1 MIKAEFKSYGSYTTD
16 SVSQWDLNQKLT
28 ISGLDIDVAPVLAFS
43 CFGMYESI
51 IVQSKLSD
59 GVITCDVPNAI
70 LQFGKNLNVDLCS
83 ETGGQYKAFEKM
95 IIPVNRRKKP
105 SDYLFTDNVPLST
118 AESIKAD
125 LEKEIN
131 SNKTYTDKVK
141 AELKNDNKTLNGRID
156 TILTGT
162 VNTTKLV
169 TVHSATIRNN
179 SASDLTFK
187 ISSKDNETLKSIK
200 DKSPTVIDTNVI
212 ARALDG
218 VAINGASIPSSYN
231 VESTND
237 EYVITVYSGSSS
249 VVGQYVFMAVA
260 TIAYKDTATDISSAE
275 LKDIRTGA
283 NGTTYPTAGDA
294 VRGQINDLKKELDD
308 SNLDENVSQI
318 QKNMIDISQLKES
331 KISKPSIDGT
341 VGQVLTKDENG
352 EFVWKDVLTEL
363 DDDSV
368 DLSKL
373 KNKYLIVEEGVTGT
387 NVIDE
392 SLLIYKM
399 SDDRN
404 LSPGYLST
412 TVADDT
418 LVPQNGTYTSS
429 FIKVEPNKTYYINR
443 EEHKDYEGIKLYNSD
458 KTPIQ
463 FIQLRNIEQGFADKE
478 KVSPQRTFTTPEN
491 CSYMRIDGN
500 EKYMDI
506 IYVATDYPKKVIYN
520 KNYYLN
526 KSYIK
531 ESSIKTQKI
540 VWSPTPD
547 NTYNGWVSSIDGG
560 VSGSGKDQSTGFII
574 VRPNTRYTKNP
585 KSSGSVNKQDVAFY
599 DYSKTFIS
607 GIQLQVGEFE
617 FTTPDNCQ
625 YVRFDMLATHKD
637 TEYLEVVYDE
647 DSNDKE
653 LVTSVKSLPTLY
665 MSGDV
670 TDMSKVNE
678 KFVRFKYV
686 DGTTIKRGYNTI
698 KWQGDSSLSYP
709 KKNYTIKLYCDKNK
723 KCKQPLDFGWGKQNK
738 YVLKAN
744 YIDHSHARNIVS
756 ARLWSQ
762 IVNSRGTYSYTN
774 VKDTPN
780 NGAIDG
786 MPIIVYL
793 NGTYL
798 GLYTLNI
805 PKDKW
810 MFGMDDGIST
820 QAVLGSENYVEGCFR
835 SSSNPLNGWSAEFP
849 DELPTEIQT
858 SFKTAYNFVTNNTGA
873 DFKSGLSNYFD
884 VASLIDYYIFGY
896 VICHLDG
903 FGKNQ
908 LLATYDGIHWSMMA
922 YDMDSTFGLFWN
934 GSKFVSTDYR
944 CQEDYQSVVDG
955 PSGTN
960 GNELFNKLKDNFKA
974 EIYERYTE
982 LREDVLSLD
991 NIKFEFEK
999 FINSITSK
1007 EYVNDIKTN
1016 TGVPQKDVNHLKQIE
1031 EYIETRLPYVDTK
1044 MKELNG

>member
-1 MIKAEFKSYGSYTTD
+1 MAKIQELLDNLLHKKLGRDVRQSIHD
-16 SVSQWDLNQKLT
+16 SIEQCYKDATGHPES
-28 ISGLDIDVAPVLAFS
+28 VA
-43 CFGMYESI
+43 
-51 IVQSKLSD
+51 
-59 GVITCDVPNAI
+59 GVIEEN
-70 LQFGKNLNVDLCS
+70 KNMQKQLDSN
-83 ETGGQYKAFEKM
+83 
-95 IIPVNRRKKP
+95 
-105 SDYLFTDNVPLST
+105 
-118 AESIKAD
+118 
-125 LEKEIN
+125 IN
-131 SNKTYTDKVK
+131 TI
-141 AELKNDNKTLNGRID
+141 NGRID

-200 DKSPTVIDTNVI
+200 DKSPTVINANVI
-212 ARALDG
+212 AKALDG
-218 VAINGASIPSSYN
+218 VAINGKGIPSSYN

-249 VVGQYVFMAVA
+249 VVGQYVFMAVV
-260 TIAYKDTATDISSAE
+260 TIAYEDIATDVSSAE
-275 LKDIRTGA
+275 LKDVRAGA
-283 NGTTYPTAGDA
+283 DGTVYKSAGEA
-294 VRGQINDLKKELDD
+294 VRQQIG
-308 SNLDENVSQI
+308 S
-318 QKNMIDISQLKES
+318 LKES

-341 VGQVLTKDENG
+341 AGQVLTKDENG
-352 EFVWKDVLTEL
+352 EFIWRDVLTEL

-399 SDDRN
+399 SDDHN

-412 TVADDT
+412 TVNNDA
-418 LVPQNGTYTSS
+418 LIPQNGTYTSS

-443 EEHKDYEGIKLYNSD
+443 EQHKDYQGIKLYNSD
-458 KTPIQ
+458 RTPIQ
-463 FIQLRNIEQGFADKE
+463 FIQLKSYEQSSADKE
-478 KVSPQRTFTTPEN
+478 LVSLQRTFTTPEN

-531 ESSIKTQKI
+531 EGSIKTQEI

-547 NTYNGWVSSIDGG
+547 NTYDGYVYISPNGATGG
-560 VSGSGKDQSTGFII
+560 TITGSNKDQSTGFIV

-599 DYSKTFIS
+599 DYRKTFIS
-607 GIQLQVGEFE
+607 GIVLEVGEFE
-617 FTTPDNCQ
+617 FTTPNNCQ
-625 YVRFDMLATHKD
+625 YIRFDMLATHKD

-647 DSNDKE
+647 DGNDKE

-670 TDMSKVNE
+670 TGMSKVNE

-686 DGTTIKRGYNTI
+686 DGTMIKRGYNTI

-762 IVNSRGTYSYTN
+762 IVNSRGTYSYAN
-774 VKDTPN
+774 VKGTPN

-793 NGTYL
+793 NDTYL

-934 GSKFVSTDYR
+934 GNKFVSTDYR

-999 FINSITSK
+999 FMNSITSK

-1016 TGVPQKDVNHLKQIE
+1016 TGVPQKNVNHLKQIE
-1031 EYIETRLPYVDTK
+1031 EYIEARLPYVDTK

>member
-1 MIKAEFKSYGSYTTD
+1 MVNKTIQLDFTAEGLRENVEAVQGDTGRTLLCNITGVDMAGVSARFYAVKKSGKEIYNNCLVAGNKVTIDLTEQTLAETGIVKCQLDLRKGS
-16 SVSQWDLNQKLT
+16 QK
-28 ISGLDIDVAPVLAFS
+28 
-43 CFGMYESI
+43 
-51 IVQSKLSD
+51 VQSFIFNITVTESLMAQSEYLSSNEY
-59 GVITCDVPNAI
+59 GVID
-70 LQFGKNLNVDLCS
+70 DLAG
-83 ETGGQYKAFEKM
+83 EVE
-95 IIPVNRRKKP
+95 
-105 SDYLFTDNVPLST
+105 
-118 AESIKAD
+118 
-125 LEKEIN
+125 
-131 SNKTYTDKVK
+131 
-141 AELKNDNKTLNGRID
+141 DNKN
-156 TILTGT
+156 
-162 VNTTKLV
+162 
-169 TVHSATIRNN
+169 
-179 SASDLTFK
+179 K
-187 ISSKDNETLKSIK
+187 I
-200 DKSPTVIDTNVI
+200 
-212 ARALDG
+212 A
-218 VAINGASIPSSYN
+218 
-231 VESTND
+231 
-237 EYVITVYSGSSS
+237 
-249 VVGQYVFMAVA
+249 
-260 TIAYKDTATDISSAE
+260 
-275 LKDIRTGA
+275 
-283 NGTTYPTAGDA
+283 
-294 VRGQINDLKKELDD
+294 ELDD
-308 SNLDENVSQI
+308 KKANKDDYGSPLTASTVSAMTDKKKVYVYTGSESGYTAGNWYSWNGTAWVSGGVYNSAAIQTDETLTQTGKAADSAIVG
-318 QKNMIDISQLKES
+318 KKISELKES

-341 VGQVLTKDENG
+341 AGQVLTKDENG

-373 KNKYLIVEEGVTGT
+373 KSKYLIVEEGVTGT

-412 TVADDT
+412 TVANDT
-418 LVPQNGTYTSS
+418 LVQQKGTYTSS

-443 EEHKDYEGIKLYNSD
+443 EEYKLYEGIKLYNSD

-463 FIQLRNIEQGFADKE
+463 FIQLKDFEQRYTDKE
-478 KVSPQRTFTTPEN
+478 AVSPQRTFTTPEN
-491 CSYMRIDGN
+491 CSYMRIDAN

-531 ESSIKTQKI
+531 EGSIKTQKI
-540 VWSPTPD
+540 VWSPTSD
-547 NTYNGWVSSIDGG
+547 NTYNGWVSYDGG
-560 VSGSGKDQSTGFII
+560 AVDGSQKDQSTGFII

-625 YVRFDMLATHKD
+625 YVRFDMLAIHKD

-686 DGTTIKRGYNTI
+686 DGTMIKRGYNTI

-858 SFKTAYNFVTNNTGA
+858 SFKTAYNFVVNNTGA

>member
-1 MIKAEFKSYGSYTTD
+1 MVNKKIQLDFTEEGLREKIEVVQGDTGRVLICNIIGVDMTNVSARFYAVKNSGKEIYNNCT
-16 SVSQWDLNQKLT
+16 VSQNTVTIELTEQTLAEVGIVKCQLDLRKGDQKVQSF
-28 ISGLDIDVAPVLAFS
+28 IFDIDVTASLMAQSEYLSSDEYKVVDDLADKVEKNENKIAELDEKKANKDDYGS
-43 CFGMYESI
+43 
-51 IVQSKLSD
+51 
-59 GVITCDVPNAI
+59 P
-70 LQFGKNLNVDLCS
+70 LQAKTVAEMTDKKKVYVYVGT
-83 ETGGQYKAFEKM
+83 ETGYINGNWYTWKE
-95 IIPVNRRKKP
+95 
-105 SDYLFTDNVPLST
+105 T
-118 AESIKAD
+118 AWVSGGVY
-125 LEKEIN
+125 N
-131 SNKTYTDKVK
+131 SAAIQTDK
-141 AELKNDNKTLNGRID
+141 TLTQSD
-156 TILTGT
+156 EAAD
-162 VNTTKLV
+162 
-169 TVHSATIRNN
+169 SAI
-179 SASDLTFK
+179 
-187 ISSKDNETLKSIK
+187 
-200 DKSPTVIDTNVI
+200 
-212 ARALDG
+212 
-218 VAINGASIPSSYN
+218 
-231 VESTND
+231 
-237 EYVITVYSGSSS
+237 
-249 VVGQYVFMAVA
+249 VGQ
-260 TIAYKDTATDISSAE
+260 
-275 LKDIRTGA
+275 
-283 NGTTYPTAGDA
+283 
-294 VRGQINDLKKELDD
+294 QIGE
-308 SNLDENVSQI
+308 
-318 QKNMIDISQLKES
+318 LKES

-341 VGQVLTKDENG
+341 AGQVLTKDENG
-352 EFVWKDVLTEL
+352 EFIWRDVLTEL

-399 SDDRN
+399 SDDHN

-412 TVADDT
+412 TVNNDA
-418 LVPQNGTYTSS
+418 LIPQNGTYTSS

-443 EEHKDYEGIKLYNSD
+443 EQHKDYQGIKLYNSD
-458 KTPIQ
+458 RTPIQ
-463 FIQLRNIEQGFADKE
+463 FIQLKSYEQSSADKE
-478 KVSPQRTFTTPEN
+478 LVSLQRTFTTPEN

-531 ESSIKTQKI
+531 EGSIKTQEI

-547 NTYNGWVSSIDGG
+547 NTYDGYVYISPNGATGG
-560 VSGSGKDQSTGFII
+560 TITGSNKDQSTGFIV

-599 DYSKTFIS
+599 DYRKTFIS
-607 GIQLQVGEFE
+607 GIVLEVGEFE
-617 FTTPDNCQ
+617 FTTPNNCQ
-625 YVRFDMLATHKD
+625 YIRFDMLATHKD

-647 DSNDKE
+647 DGNDKE

-670 TDMSKVNE
+670 TGMSKVNE

-723 KCKQPLDFGWGKQNK
+723 KYKQPLDFGWGKQNK

-762 IVNSRGTYSYTN
+762 IVNSRGTYSYAN

-793 NGTYL
+793 NDTYL

-849 DELPTEIQT
+849 DELPTEIQA

-999 FINSITSK
+999 FMNSITSK
-1007 EYVNDIKTN
+1007 EYLNDIKTN
-1016 TGVPQKDVNHLKQIE
+1016 TGVPQKNVDHLKQIE
-1031 EYIETRLPYVDTK
+1031 EYIEARLPYVDTK

>member
-1 MIKAEFKSYGSYTTD
+1 MADHNDKLSVVDTD
-16 SVSQWDLNQKLT
+16 PHFT
-28 ISGLDIDVAPVLAFS
+28 IDVVTRSIISNGDKKYLVQFDHNSERITFECPRYIEGHDMMNCNKVLVNYLDVAVAGVYEVEDLKIKESATDTVCFSWLVSCNSTAVVGALRFAITFS
-43 CFGMYESI
+43 C
-51 IVQSKLSD
+51 VQSD
-59 GVITCDVPNAI
+59 GTTTYKWNTGINE
-70 LQFGKNLNVDLCS
+70 DL
-83 ETGGQYKAFEKM
+83 K
-95 IIPVNRRKKP
+95 I
-105 SDYLFTDNVPLST
+105 
-118 AESIKAD
+118 
-125 LEKEIN
+125 
-131 SNKTYTDKVK
+131 
-141 AELKNDNKTLNGRID
+141 
-156 TILTGT
+156 
-162 VNTTKLV
+162 
-169 TVHSATIRNN
+169 
-179 SASDLTFK
+179 
-187 ISSKDNETLKSIK
+187 ISSIS
-200 DKSPTVIDTNVI
+200 
-212 ARALDG
+212 
-218 VAINGASIPSSYN
+218 
-231 VESTND
+231 ND
-237 EYVITVYSGSSS
+237 
-249 VVGQYVFMAVA
+249 A
-260 TIAYKDTATDISSAE
+260 TIAIDNVDILEQWKTELFGASDGEISKIEQATNKMLATIPPE
-275 LKDIRTGA
+275 
-283 NGTTYPTAGDA
+283 Y
-294 VRGQINDLKKELDD
+294 NDLVAKVNTNAD
-308 SNLDENVSQI
+308 NVSE
-318 QKNMIDISQLKES
+318 LKES

-352 EFVWKDVLTEL
+352 EFVWRDVLTEL

-373 KNKYLIVEEGVTGT
+373 KSKYLIVEEGVTGT

-412 TVADDT
+412 TVANDT

-443 EEHKDYEGIKLYNSD
+443 EEYKLYEGIKLYNSD

-463 FIQLRNIEQGFADKE
+463 FIQLKDFEQRYTDKE
-478 KVSPQRTFTTPEN
+478 AVSPQRTFTTPEN
-491 CSYMRIDGN
+491 CSYMRIDAN

-531 ESSIKTQKI
+531 EGSIKTQKI

-547 NTYNGWVSSIDGG
+547 NTCDGYVYISPNGATGG
-560 VSGSGKDQSTGFII
+560 TITGSNKDQSTGFII

-599 DYSKTFIS
+599 DYRKTFIS
-607 GIQLQVGEFE
+607 GIVLEVGEFE
-617 FTTPDNCQ
+617 FTTPNNCQ
-625 YVRFDMLATHKD
+625 YIRFDMLATHKD

-647 DSNDKE
+647 DGDDKE

-670 TDMSKVNE
+670 TGMSKVNE

-686 DGTTIKRGYNTI
+686 DGTMIKRGYNTI

-723 KCKQPLDFGWGKQNK
+723 KCKQLLDFGWGKQNK

-798 GLYTLNI
+798 GLYTFNI

-820 QAVLGSENYVEGCFR
+820 QAVVGSENYVEGCFR

-858 SFKTAYNFVTNNTGA
+858 SFKTAYNFVVNNTGA

-884 VASLIDYYIFGY
+884 VQSLIDYYIFGY

-999 FINSITSK
+999 FMNSITFK
-1007 EYVNDIKTN
+1007 EYLNDIKTN
-1016 TGVPQKDVNHLKQIE
+1016 TGVPQKTVDHLKQIE
-1031 EYIETRLPYVDTK
+1031 EYIEARLPYVDTK

>member
-1 MIKAEFKSYGSYTTD
+1 M
-16 SVSQWDLNQKLT
+16 
-28 ISGLDIDVAPVLAFS
+28 
-43 CFGMYESI
+43 
-51 IVQSKLSD
+51 
-59 GVITCDVPNAI
+59 
-70 LQFGKNLNVDLCS
+70 GKNGILKNKAGEQIFPATTADQVVWDKNTNLKQAMAKQDARINNLAKLPS
-83 ETGGQYKAFEKM
+83 GSTTG
-95 IIPVNRRKKP
+95 
-105 SDYLFTDNVPLST
+105 D
-118 AESIKAD
+118 
-125 LEKEIN
+125 
-131 SNKTYTDKVK
+131 
-141 AELKNDNKTLNGRID
+141 AEL
-156 TILTGT
+156 
-162 VNTTKLV
+162 
-169 TVHSATIRNN
+169 
-179 SASDLTFK
+179 
-187 ISSKDNETLKSIK
+187 
-200 DKSPTVIDTNVI
+200 
-212 ARALDG
+212 
-218 VAINGASIPSSYN
+218 
-231 VESTND
+231 
-237 EYVITVYSGSSS
+237 
-249 VVGQYVFMAVA
+249 Q
-260 TIAYKDTATDISSAE
+260 
-275 LKDIRTGA
+275 DIRTGED
-283 NGTTYPTAGDA
+283 GTVYDNAGEA
-294 VRGQINDLKKELDD
+294 VRQQIGSLKQE
-308 SNLDENVSQI
+308 
-318 QKNMIDISQLKES
+318 

-341 VGQVLTKDENG
+341 AGQVLTKDENG
-352 EFVWKDVLTEL
+352 EFVWRDVLTEL

-373 KNKYLIVEEGVTGT
+373 KHEYLLEKTGAKIQEIWDEDAIVYRMSQDDNLT
-387 NVIDE
+387 N
-392 SLLIYKM
+392 
-399 SDDRN
+399 
-404 LSPGYLST
+404 GYLST
-412 TVADDT
+412 SSANDNIISTNNDSTSSFVQVKPNSIYYMNRWDNNKDQGLKMYDSEKKPISYIHKSVCSYIEDMEAQSKIVTPDNCYFIRIDSIKT
-418 LVPQNGTYTSS
+418 LVDIAFIANKYPKKLISDKRYYINANYIKKGDSSEIPFDTIIWNANKNKLEYGYVNFQNGTIMRQGAGDVNRSS
-429 FIKVEPNKTYYINR
+429 LFIPVK
-443 EEHKDYEGIKLYNSD
+443 
-458 KTPIQ
+458 
-463 FIQLRNIEQGFADKE
+463 
-478 KVSPQRTFTTPEN
+478 
-491 CSYMRIDGN
+491 
-500 EKYMDI
+500 
-506 IYVATDYPKKVIYN
+506 
-520 KNYYLN
+520 
-526 KSYIK
+526 
-531 ESSIKTQKI
+531 
-540 VWSPTPD
+540 
-547 NTYNGWVSSIDGG
+547 
-560 VSGSGKDQSTGFII
+560 
-574 VRPNTRYTKNP
+574 PNTRYAKNP
-585 KSSGSVNKQDVAFY
+585 NGSCTTNKQDVAFF
-599 DYSKTFIS
+599 DSTKTFIS
-607 GIQLQVGEFE
+607 GIQLQINEYEFV
-617 FTTPDNCQ
+617 TPENCMF
-625 YVRFDMLATHKD
+625 VRIDLLKSYID
-637 TEYLEVVYDE
+637 TEYLQLVN
-647 DSNDKE
+647 DSSDDLDNTIVNNIK
-653 LVTSVKSLPTLY
+653 TLPTLY

-723 KCKQPLDFGWGKQNK
+723 KYKQPLDFGWGKQNK

-762 IVNSRGTYSYTN
+762 IVNSRGTYSYAN

-858 SFKTAYNFVTNNTGA
+858 SFKTAYNFVVNNTGA

-1016 TGVPQKDVNHLKQIE
+1016 TGVPQKYVNHLKQIE

>member
-1 MIKAEFKSYGSYTTD
+1 MVNKKIQLDFTEEGLCEKIEVVQGDTGRVLVCNIIGVDMTNVSARFYAVKNSGKEIYNNCT
-16 SVSQWDLNQKLT
+16 VSQNTVTIELTEQTLAEVGIVKCQLDLRKGNQKVQSF
-28 ISGLDIDVAPVLAFS
+28 IFDIDVTASLMAQSEYLSSDEYKVVDDLA
-43 CFGMYESI
+43 
-51 IVQSKLSD
+51 
-59 GVITCDVPNAI
+59 
-70 LQFGKNLNVDLCS
+70 
-83 ETGGQYKAFEKM
+83 
-95 IIPVNRRKKP
+95 
-105 SDYLFTDNVPLST
+105 
-118 AESIKAD
+118 
-125 LEKEIN
+125 
-131 SNKTYTDKVK
+131 DKV
-141 AELKNDNKTLNGRID
+141 EKNENK
-156 TILTGT
+156 
-162 VNTTKLV
+162 
-169 TVHSATIRNN
+169 
-179 SASDLTFK
+179 
-187 ISSKDNETLKSIK
+187 
-200 DKSPTVIDTNVI
+200 I
-212 ARALDG
+212 A
-218 VAINGASIPSSYN
+218 
-231 VESTND
+231 
-237 EYVITVYSGSSS
+237 
-249 VVGQYVFMAVA
+249 
-260 TIAYKDTATDISSAE
+260 
-275 LKDIRTGA
+275 
-283 NGTTYPTAGDA
+283 
-294 VRGQINDLKKELDD
+294 ELDD
-308 SNLDENVSQI
+308 KKANKDDYGSPLKAKTVAEMTDKKKVYVYVGTETGYINGNWYTWEETAWISGGVYNSAAIQTDKTLTQSDKAADSAIVGQQI
-318 QKNMIDISQLKES
+318 GSLKES

-341 VGQVLTKDENG
+341 AGQVLTKDENG

-443 EEHKDYEGIKLYNSD
+443 EEYKLYEGIKLYNSD

-463 FIQLRNIEQGFADKE
+463 FIQLKNWEQNYVDKE

-500 EKYMDI
+500 EEYKDI

-531 ESSIKTQKI
+531 EGSIKTQKI
-540 VWSPTPD
+540 VWSPTSD
-547 NTYNGWVSSIDGG
+547 NTYNGWVSYDGG
-560 VSGSGKDQSTGFII
+560 AVVGSQEDQSTGFII
-574 VRPNTRYTKNP
+574 VRPNTKYTKNP
-585 KSSGSVNKQDVAFY
+585 KSSGSFNKQDVAFY
-599 DYSKTFIS
+599 DYRKTFIS
-607 GIQLQVGEFE
+607 GIQLEVGEFE

-858 SFKTAYNFVTNNTGA
+858 SFNTAYNFVANNTGA